1 MFFDM
6 FKKKKVVHKKQY
18 PEVYE
23 EEEIDILEEYIIERY
38 GNFTNVFH
46 EIVSPDIHVDIAII
60 PPRKENDYYT
70 LITMGMGAH
79 KMNVPSELSKYNLER
94 AELII
99 NLPKDWDL
107 QNTNDEIWYWP
118 LRWLKIL
125 ARLPIEQNTWLG
137 FGHTVPS
144 GEPVAE
150 DVSFNCMFLIDDD
163 SKVTVSKDKH
173 INFYTIIPIYEE
185 EMQFKF
191 KNQAEGL
198 LKLFEE
204 KGISYPPVVDKKRKN
219 VCIKDLI

>member
-6 FKKKKVVHKKQY
+6 FKKKKVSHKKQY

-23 EEEIDILEEYIIERY
+23 ENEIDTLEEYIIDKY

-60 PPRKENDYYT
+60 PPRKERDYYT

-79 KMNVPSELSKYNLER
+79 KMNVPAELSKYNLER

-99 NLPKDWDL
+99 NLPKNWNL
-107 QNTNDEIWYWP
+107 QNTNDEICYWP

-125 ARLPIEQNTWLG
+125 ARLPIEQDTWLG

-144 GEPVAE
+144 DGPVAE
-150 DVSFNCMFLIDDD
+150 DVLFSCMLLIGDG

-173 INFYTIIPIYEE
+173 INFYTIVPIYEE
-185 EMQFKF
+185 EMQYKF
-191 KNQAEGL
+191 KNEAEGL
-198 LKLFEE
+198 LGLFE
-204 KGISYPPVVDKKRKN
+204 KNGISYPPVVDKNRKN
-219 VCIKDLI
+219 VCI

>member
-1 MFFDM
+1 MFSDM
-6 FKKKKVVHKKQY
+6 FKKKKVVQKKQY

-23 EEEIDILEEYIIERY
+23 EKEIDILEEYIIERY

-60 PPRKENDYYT
+60 PPRKESDYYT

-79 KMNVPSELSKYNLER
+79 KMNVPKELSKYNLER

-99 NLPKDWDL
+99 NLPKDWNL
-107 QNTNDEIWYWP
+107 QNTDEEIWYWP

-150 DVSFNCMFLIDDD
+150 DVLFNCMLLIDDD
-163 SKVTVSKDKH
+163 SKVTVSKDKD
-173 INFYTIIPIYEE
+173 INFYTVVPIYEE
-185 EMQFKF
+185 EMQYKF

-198 LKLFEE
+198 LELFE
-204 KGISYPPVVDKKRKN
+204 KSGIPYPPVVDKKRKN
-219 VCIKDLI
+219 LCKED